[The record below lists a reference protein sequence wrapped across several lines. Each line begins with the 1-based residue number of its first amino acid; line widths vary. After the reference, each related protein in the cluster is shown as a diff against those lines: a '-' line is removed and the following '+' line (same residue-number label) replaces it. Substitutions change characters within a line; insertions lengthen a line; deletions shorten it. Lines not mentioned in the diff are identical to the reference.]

1 MSSTKSLT
9 NDTFP
14 NFLCLLFFVEMW
26 ERFSYYGMRA
36 LLVLFLTSYI
46 GVTDKKAY
54 VIYSLFA
61 AISYAVPIIGGYL
74 ADRVMGFR
82 KMVIIGAL
90 VMTFGHTALA
100 LSGTDLC
107 AIFLGLSLIGVG
119 TGLFKGNITNLLG
132 ECYRH
137 KEEDRS
143 TGFGL
148 FYVGVNVGSF
158 LASISCAIVAHQYG
172 WHYGFGLA
180 GFGMLLGLI
189 TFIKF
194 QYVLGDTGRSPINS
208 TKLMNIMQ
216 FSGVIIF
223 SIILSII
230 CTVSFENSELFV
242 NVLQYFGFALLI
254 IFGYITYKTDE
265 RYRENMYI
273 IAIMTIFLMLF
284 FALEMQ
290 LGSLIN
296 LFTERNVTNSI
307 LEIQIPAA
315 ISQAI
320 NPISVI
326 LFGLLFNTFFKLRK
340 SLDTFRMLLGILA
353 IAACFFILYFG
364 CINADTTSRV
374 HYVYLIVSISIM
386 GLGEIFI
393 APVVQSYVSLLAPQK
408 YKGLI
413 MGIMLLSLAF
423 SNLGGVVIAEFM
435 SIPHDNG
442 ISTAYKSLQIYKKGF
457 WDIAIFNLYIA
468 IAFIPFGL
476 YIHRKLSKRNSTNES
491 DTNDHSVSTH

>member
-1 MSSTKSLT
+1 MSNTKILA
-9 NDTFP
+9 NRTFP

-36 LLVLFLTSYI
+36 LLILFLTSYI
-46 GVTDKKAY
+46 GITDKKAY

-61 AISYAVPIIGGYL
+61 AVSYAVPIIGGYL
-74 ADRVMGFR
+74 ADRIMGFR

-90 VMTFGHTALA
+90 IMTFGHTALA
-100 LSGTDLC
+100 FSGMDSY

-132 ECYRH
+132 ECYRN

-158 LASISCAIVAHQYG
+158 LASISCGIVAQQYG
-172 WHYGFGLA
+172 WHCGFGLA
-180 GFGMLLGLI
+180 GFGMFLGLI

-194 QYVLGDTGRSPINS
+194 QYVLGDTGKSPIDN
-208 TKLMNIMQ
+208 TKAANILQ
-216 FSGVIIF
+216 FSGVMAF
-223 SIILSII
+223 SIILSLV
-230 CTVSFENSELFV
+230 CATSFENSELFV
-242 NVLQYFGFALLI
+242 NALQYFGCVLLI
-254 IFGYITYKTDE
+254 IFGYITYKTDTKN
-265 RYRENMYI
+265 RENMYI
-273 IAIMTIFLMLF
+273 IAIMIVFLMLF

-296 LFTERNVTNSI
+296 LFTERNVASTVFG
-307 LEIQIPAA
+307 IQIPAA

-326 LFGLLFNTFFKLRK
+326 LFGLLFNTFFKMRK
-340 SLDTFRMLLGILA
+340 SLDTFRILIGIIA
-353 IAACFFILYFG
+353 IAVCFFILYIG
-364 CINADTTSRV
+364 CMNADSTSRV
-374 HYVYLIVSISIM
+374 HYIYLIVSISIM

-393 APVVQSYVSLLAPQK
+393 APIVQSYVSLLAPQK

-423 SNLGGVVIAEFM
+423 SNLGGVIIAEFM
-435 SIPHDNG
+435 SISNDNG
-442 ISTAYKSLQIYKKGF
+442 LLAASNSLQIYKEGF
-457 WDIAIFNLYIA
+457 LNIAIFNLYIA
-468 IAFIPFGL
+468 VAFIPFGL
-476 YIHRKLSKRNSTNES
+476 YIHRKLSQRK
-491 DTNDHSVSTH
+491 